1 MQVQIEVIG
10 DFRVRV
16 GDQQVPAESWT
27 RRDAAALVKIL
38 ALEQGHQMHR
48 ERMMDLLWPESDG
61 ADLAPRLHK
70 AAHYARRALGGS
82 DSVVLRGEMV
92 SLFPGGDIVVDLT
105 DFERAATVAL
115 RGGPDDAA
123 RVLDAFPAEAFPGDV
138 YEQWAAQARERYLL
152 GRRQLLAN
160 AERWE
165 DLLAIDPADEQAHLA
180 LMRRSVAAGD
190 RSAALRQF
198 ERMDRALRAELGV
211 RPGPEAARLREQA
224 LRTMAAP
231 GPVTVVEKTRIEQQ
245 IQFCRTP
252 DNVTIAY
259 AMTGSGQPLVKAANW
274 LTHLDHDWHS
284 PVWRHWLIDLSRR
297 HLLVRYDERGCG
309 LSDWKIPDPGLEDWV
324 HDLETVVD
332 AAGLETFDLLGISQ
346 GGAVAVVYA
355 ARHPERINRLVLY
368 GTYAQGRLARATSPD
383 DDSMHRLQVEL
394 ARLGWGRD
402 DPAFRQVFTSQF
414 MPDGSRELW
423 DHFNDLQ
430 RMTTSPE
437 NAAKILS
444 TFGGIDVRSEA
455 GRISAPTLVMHAR
468 HDQLAAVRTGSAA
481 RLAHPTQPVRRAR
494 QQQSHPAG
502 RRTRVESLPHRARGL
517 PRDTP
522 LTAAVGV
529 RPHRRTPIELTL
541 SRARPSRPE

>member
-1 MQVQIEVIG
+1 MKVQIEVIG

-16 GDQQVPAESWT
+16 DDRQVPADSWT
-27 RRDAAALVKIL
+27 RRDAASLVKLL

-48 ERMMDLLWPESDG
+48 ERVMDLLWPESG
-61 ADLAPRLHK
+61 VADLAPRLHK
-70 AAHYARRALGGS
+70 AAHYARRALGS
-82 DSVVLRGEMV
+82 SNSVVLRGELV
-92 SLFPGGDIVVDLT
+92 SLFPGGDIVVDLI
-105 DFERAATVAL
+105 DFERAATIAL
-115 RGGPDDAA
+115 RGGPDEAA
-123 RVLDAFPAEAFPGDV
+123 GVLDAFPAEALPGDI
-138 YEQWAAQARERYLL
+138 YEHWAAHARERYRL
-152 GRRQLLAN
+152 GRRQLLAR

-165 DLLAIDPADEQAHLA
+165 DLLAIEPADEQAHLA

-224 LRTMAAP
+224 LRAMAPP
-231 GPVTVVEKTRIEQQ
+231 GPVTIAEKNRIEQQ
-245 IQFCRTP
+245 IQFCRTL

-259 AMTGSGQPLVKAANW
+259 AMTGSGRPLVKAANW

-309 LSDWKIPDPGLEDWV
+309 LSDWQIPDPGLDDWV

-346 GGAVAVVYA
+346 GGAVAVVFA

-368 GTYAQGRLARATSPD
+368 GTYAQGRLARATSPE

-430 RMTTSPE
+430 RKTTSPE
-437 NAAKILS
+437 NAARILNM
-444 TFGGIDVRSEA
+444 FGGIDVRADA
-455 GRISAPTLVMHAR
+455 GRISAPTLVLHAR
-468 HDQLAAVRTGSAA
+468 HDQRPPFEQGRLLASLIPHSRFVALDSNNHILLADEPAWKVFLTEVEGFLAA
-481 RLAHPTQPVRRAR
+481 
-494 QQQSHPAG
+494 
-502 RRTRVESLPHRARGL
+502 
-517 PRDTP
+517 
-522 LTAAVGV
+522 
-529 RPHRRTPIELTL
+529 RP
-541 SRARPSRPE
+541 